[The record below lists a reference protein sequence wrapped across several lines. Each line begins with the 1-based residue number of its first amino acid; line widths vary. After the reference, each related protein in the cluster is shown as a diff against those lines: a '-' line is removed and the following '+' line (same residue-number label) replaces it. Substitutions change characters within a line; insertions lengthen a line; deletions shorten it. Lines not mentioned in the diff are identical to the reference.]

1 MKLRRIIAATAAA
14 TIAAS
19 AVAATASA
27 NFANM
32 YAEGSDNQQFAC
44 LNSND
49 WHPVML
55 NDPADLDDVA
65 GFQIKLTIENHKLYK
80 EDKESGFWFGGAI
93 GANSPSTSWKQLA
106 TWGHEGGTEDV
117 IWEETGKGEWTVTYN
132 AGAPIFKSTDT
143 YAFFWI
149 QDYSEMKD
157 AYEYVVSDLV
167 ILDAAGNDLNA
178 ADAPA
183 VDEPVVDE
191 PVVDEPVVDEP
202 VVEET
207 EEIVVEETEEI
218 VVEETEEIVVS
229 EEPVVDEP
237 VVDEPAVDE
246 PAVDTDA
253 PTTGDKQSPD
263 TGVEGI
269 AAVAGVVALAGA
281 AVVASRKRK

>member
-1 MKLRRIIAATAAA
+1 MKLRRIVAATAAA
-14 TIAAS
+14 AIAAT

-44 LNSND
+44 LASND

-55 NDPADLDDVA
+55 TDPADLDDVA
-65 GFQIKLTIENHKLYK
+65 GFKLTLTIENHKDYK
-80 EDKESGFWFGGAI
+80 ADKGDGFWFGGAI
-93 GANSPSTSWKQLA
+93 GTNSPSTGWKQLA

-117 IWEETGKGEWTVTYN
+117 IWEQVDKGEWTVTYQ
-132 AGAPIFKSTDT
+132 AAAPIFAASDA

-157 AYEYVVSDLV
+157 SYEYAVKDLV
-167 ILDAAGNDLNA
+167 LVDVNGNDVNA

-183 VDEPVVDE
+183 EDTPVE
-191 PVVDEPVVDEP
+191 DEPVVDEP

-218 VVEETEEIVVS
+218 VVEETEDFVV
-229 EEPVVDEP
+229 EETEDVVVDEP
-237 VVDEPAVDE
+237 VEDEPVADE
-246 PAVDTDA
+246 PVADTDA
-253 PTTGDKQSPD
+253 PTAGDKQSPD